1 MLFAWQAQY
10 LERAGRL
17 AGRLGALGPRL
28 LFAWQ
33 AQSLETLWLPFAWQ
47 AQYLETFW
55 VLFAWQA
62 QYLERA
68 GRLAGRLG
76 ALGPRLLFAWQAQ
89 YLETL
94 WLLFAW
100 QAQYLETL
108 WLLFAWQVQHSEGA
122 SKLAGRLGALGPRL
136 LLRGR
141 RSTWRLSG
149 CSLRGR
155 CSTQREPANSLDAWA
170 LSVRGCSLRGR
181 RSTWSV
187 AGAVLGDSVAAL
199 CVAGAALRGS
209 HQTCWTPGRSRSAA
223 ALCVAGALLGDSVA
237 ALCVAGAV
245 LGDSVAALCV
255 AGAVLREG
263 RPTRWTPG
271 RSRSAAA
278 LCVAGAVLWRLCGCS
293 LRGRRS
299 TWRLC
304 GCSLRGRC
312 STQREP
318 ANLLDA
324 WALSV
329 RGCSLRGRRSTWR
342 FCGCSLR
349 GRCSTQRERANSLD
363 AWATQ
368 LAAKFKEG
376 DLIAI
381 AGGTVISASQ
391 PYSTSKLLYYL
402 RLKGTLGIQVQIAN
416 VDKVPWNLPGFLH
429 PLVPLAS
436 LARVRDR
443 QQICVAAVVVE
454 NPGSVERQASNGMA
468 SVCNAIVQ
476 AGNVRVRC
484 AFWREH
490 AEKLAAVELNSAIL
504 LYQVLVSKR
513 KQDQDSWEL
522 SSWRG
527 TQIVSCPQD
536 HADKLCPGYN
546 FFTSSSFSRY
556 SLFFGCFT
564 CYLFL

>member
-1 MLFAWQAQY
+1 MAGILLRPSEYQGATGTAV
-10 LERAGRL
+10 AGRIVIL
-17 AGRLGALGPRL
+17 AL
-28 LFAWQ
+28 Q
-33 AQSLETLWLPFAWQ
+33 EVES
-47 AQYLETFW
+47 
-55 VLFAWQA
+55 
-62 QYLERA
+62 RA
-68 GRLAGRLG
+68 KQTA
-76 ALGPRLLFAWQAQ
+76 AAAP
-89 YLETL
+89 
-94 WLLFAW
+94 
-100 QAQYLETL
+100 
-108 WLLFAWQVQHSEGA
+108 S
-122 SKLAGRLGALGPRL
+122 
-136 LLRGR
+136 RGR
-141 RSTWRLSG
+141 GGKGAKGKTDATPTAKLEMHISGTDSTAEVLYV
-149 CSLRGR
+149 
-155 CSTQREPANSLDAWA
+155 EAWA
-170 LSVRGCSLRGR
+170 
-181 RSTWSV
+181 
-187 AGAVLGDSVAAL
+187 
-199 CVAGAALRGS
+199 
-209 HQTCWTPGRSRSAA
+209 
-223 ALCVAGALLGDSVA
+223 
-237 ALCVAGAV
+237 
-245 LGDSVAALCV
+245 
-255 AGAVLREG
+255 EM
-263 RPTRWTPG
+263 
-271 RSRSAAA
+271 
-278 LCVAGAVLWRLCGCS
+278 
-293 LRGRRS
+293 
-299 TWRLC
+299 
-304 GCSLRGRC
+304 
-312 STQREP
+312 
-318 ANLLDA
+318 
-324 WALSV
+324 
-329 RGCSLRGRRSTWR
+329 
-342 FCGCSLR
+342 
-349 GRCSTQRERANSLD
+349 
-363 AWATQ
+363 ATQ

-454 NPGSVERQASNGMA
+454 NPGSVERQTSNGMA

>member
-1 MLFAWQAQY
+1 MFLPQREYIIMSYEDKVQ
-10 LERAGRL
+10 GRPDIHTCL
-17 AGRLGALGPRL
+17 HITTAPSLSKSASHGGH
-28 LFAWQ
+28 
-33 AQSLETLWLPFAWQ
+33 SLETLR
-47 AQYLETFW
+47 
-55 VLFAWQA
+55 V
-62 QYLERA
+62 
-68 GRLAGRLG
+68 
-76 ALGPRLLFAWQAQ
+76 
-89 YLETL
+89 
-94 WLLFAW
+94 
-100 QAQYLETL
+100 
-108 WLLFAWQVQHSEGA
+108 S
-122 SKLAGRLGALGPRL
+122 
-136 LLRGR
+136 RGYWNCC
-141 RSTWRLSG
+141 SWSDCDLSATG
-149 CSLRGR
+149 SGIP
-155 CSTQREPANSLDAWA
+155 SQTD
-170 LSVRGCSLRGR
+170 RGC
-181 RSTWSV
+181 RSE
-187 AGAVLGDSVAAL
+187 
-199 CVAGAALRGS
+199 
-209 HQTCWTPGRSRSAA
+209 SRQ
-223 ALCVAGALLGDSVA
+223 G
-237 ALCVAGAV
+237 
-245 LGDSVAALCV
+245 
-255 AGAVLREG
+255 REG
-263 RPTRWTPG
+263 RQGQDRRNSDGKATDST
-271 RSRSAAA
+271 AE
-278 LCVAGAVLWRLCGCS
+278 VLYV
-293 LRGRRS
+293 
-299 TWRLC
+299 
-304 GCSLRGRC
+304 
-312 STQREP
+312 E
-318 ANLLDA
+318 A
-324 WALSV
+324 WA
-329 RGCSLRGRRSTWR
+329 
-342 FCGCSLR
+342 
-349 GRCSTQRERANSLD
+349 EM
-363 AWATQ
+363 ATQ

-454 NPGSVERQASNGMA
+454 NPGSVERQTSNGMA